1 MSAAIYYHPEA
12 YSTAGPKMYQ
22 ALEAAAQATGQTVV
36 LVECGWHANAFI
48 ERAYAQAAQRACHS
62 VKVITLDGRNA
73 EQRQTAWAAADVFCS
88 LSDNIQES
96 FGIMPMEA
104 MAAGLPVSVPR
115 AAVLLIAA
123 IPP

>member
-36 LVECGWHANAFI
+36 LVECGWHANAFM
-48 ERAYAQAAQRACHS
+48 ERAYAQAAQRACPS
-62 VKVITLDGRNA
+62 VKSSPSTGATLSSGRRHGP
-73 EQRQTAWAAADVFCS
+73 QPMCFCS

-104 MAAGLPVSVPR
+104 MAAGLSVSVPSQ
-115 AAVLLIAA
+115 
-123 IPP
+123 P